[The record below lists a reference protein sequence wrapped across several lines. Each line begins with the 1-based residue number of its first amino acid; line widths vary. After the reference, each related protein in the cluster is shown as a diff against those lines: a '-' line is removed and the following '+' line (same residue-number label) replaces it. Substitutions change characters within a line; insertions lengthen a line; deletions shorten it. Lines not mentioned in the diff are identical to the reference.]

1 MKFRTEID
9 PNSNGIR
16 PIDFT
21 SNSLF
26 LGSCFSENIARKF
39 DFHKLNFA
47 ENPYGILFNPA
58 SISQIFKDLESN
70 KDYSA
75 ADLGQRDGLFFSLNH
90 HSTFNNTDPEHVLSE
105 IRSSQENLKSLLPKL
120 THVFISL
127 GTAWVYRHL
136 QTNSIVAN
144 CHKLP
149 SSNFEK
155 ELLSPEAIFQAL
167 NSTVQYIESCAK
179 DKVQFI
185 LTLSPVRHLK
195 DGFSEN
201 SLSKAH
207 LRTAIGRLEREN
219 KNVCYFPAAEI
230 LLDDLRDYRFYDK
243 DLIHPSQEAVNYIWE
258 KFSKVFFQAPTREN
272 LKKIKQ
278 LRASMDH
285 RPFNPESEEH
295 KKFKDKLLSKI
306 RDIENEL
313 GIEF

>member
-9 PNSNGIR
+9 PNSAGIR

-39 DFHKLNFA
+39 DFHKLKST
-47 ENPYGILFNPA
+47 ENPYGILFNPV
-58 SISQIFKDLESN
+58 SIHQMFKDLEQAG
-70 KDYSA
+70 DYSTA
-75 ADLGQRDGLFFSLNH
+75 NLGERDGLFFSLNH
-90 HSTFNNTDPEHVLSE
+90 HSKFNNTDPEIILSE
-105 IRSSQENLKSLLPKL
+105 IRSSQENLKSLLPNL

-144 CHKLP
+144 CHKMP
-149 SSNFEK
+149 SSEFVK
-155 ELLSPEAIFQAL
+155 ELLSPDEIFHAL
-167 NSTVQYIESCAK
+167 HRTIEYINSYTN
-179 DKVQFI
+179 DKVQVI

-219 KNVCYFPAAEI
+219 KNISYFPAAEI
-230 LLDDLRDYRFYDK
+230 LLDDLRDYRFYQK
-243 DLIHPSQEAVNYIWE
+243 DMLHPSQEAVSYIWE
-258 KFSKVFFQAPTREN
+258 KFTKVFFQASTIEN
-272 LKKIKQ
+272 LQKIKQ
-278 LRASMDH
+278 LRTSLNH

-295 KKFKDKLLSKI
+295 KRFKNKLLSKI

-313 GIEF
+313 DIEF